1 MRVSRVFLITGLLA
15 VSMIRPGHAVPA
27 VDFTATDTNGVQHK
41 LSDFRGK
48 YVVMEWFNP
57 DCPFIRKHYDSGNMQ
72 ALQKEAAAKGV
83 VWLSVDSSAPGKQ
96 GYYPAEQHNLM
107 MDAKNGAPA
116 AIFID
121 ADGDMGWAYGAKTT
135 PHMFVIDPQGQLI
148 YEGAL
153 DSISSADPNDIPNAE
168 NYVQKALSESM
179 AGEPVSTPAT
189 RAYGCSVKY

>member
-1 MRVSRVFLITGLLA
+1 MRVSRIFLITGLLA
-15 VSMIRPGHAVPA
+15 ASMIRPGQAVQA
-27 VDFTATDTNGVQHK
+27 IDFTATDTNGVQHK

-121 ADGDMGWAYGAKTT
+121 ADGDMGRAYGAKTT

-168 NYVQKALSESM
+168 NYVRKALSESM